1 MKKVMVIVLFA
12 LAFMASGCETVKG
25 FGKDIQSAGKALEK
39 KADD

>member
-12 LAFMASGCETVKG
+12 LAFMKG